1 MTINLK
7 YYIITIAAIF
17 LAIGIGISI
26 GIMLDGQ
33 GFIVDQQK
41 QLVNQ
46 LENKF
51 NEFKTKQDSLQERI
65 DLLTQE
71 KEKNAKF
78 MDTFYP
84 EIIKNK
90 LNHLNVVIIETNT
103 DYAYSGLTDAF
114 VKAGASNVASILIQ
128 DPFLLED
135 ENIAA
140 QVCKDLNLTGNK
152 KEEIEKQLIRSFC
165 NAVINGKNSEVINYL
180 KDKKMIDYVGDFMP
194 PVNYVV
200 IAGGSTNSKR
210 STLNRIDIPII
221 HYIKNNNIPVV
232 AVEQLGVAYSNIP
245 DYKKLRISTVDDV
258 DTIIGKVSML
268 MVASGK
274 EGHFGE
280 KETADELMPDGFM
293 PID

>member
-1 MTINLK
+1 
-7 YYIITIAAIF
+7 
-17 LAIGIGISI
+17 
-26 GIMLDGQ
+26 MLDGQ